1 MHPRSSRSKCAMRW
15 LLLAASSG
23 LALSARVGAQG
34 SPADAAR
41 DGAHPP
47 GIWKAVVPPRPMR
60 GQFDDFDPIG
70 IAAGARI
77 KADCSL
83 NWVDPDD
90 GKLYCFSSGTSLEFF
105 LDQPHVNIQRARQGW
120 IKLGAAKL
128 GAATQ

>member
-1 MHPRSSRSKCAMRW
+1 MHPRSNRSMCAMSW

-23 LALSARVGAQG
+23 LAVSARVGAQA

-41 DGAHPP
+41 DGAYPP
-47 GIWKAVVPPRPMR
+47 GIWKAVVPPRPMS

-90 GKLYCFSSGTSLEFF
+90 GKLYCFSSGTSLEIF

-120 IKLGAAKL
+120 IKLGAA
-128 GAATQ
+128 TH